1 MTLRTGAVRTLVECL
16 VETLA
21 DGVVRTSVTDS
32 PATVEVQRDRWVDS
46 LSAAHGAG
54 AHFFD
59 FLTAYDELDQ
69 GFVVLVHLSTP
80 DAHDHV
86 IISTRVARDDP
97 RLATVTSVYRGAAW
111 HERETHEMFGIEFV
125 GAERDDPLLLPAG
138 FGAHPLRKDFVLA
151 ARVARPWPGGV
162 EPDEDVSKRA
172 RRRPLPPGVPADWPR
187 LEGGETP

>member
-1 MTLRTGAVRTLVECL
+1 M
-16 VETLA
+16 
-21 DGVVRTSVTDS
+21 TDS